1 MIENNIKRITEE
13 RIRNDENWQFNPSRV
28 ILKLSFVIR
37 TYLSTI
43 IHTHT
48 MLNNIS
54 KWKMKW
60 GIKCETYDKSTNI
73 ILINPLIIITLSLF
87 PTNFLPEICTRN
99 WRNSV
104 RPTKEFSKWKYKL
117 DINVISLSLFQRN
130 DNRSSEPLSICARVF
145 HPPHQVSHPFA
156 AKLIRHIRKVA

>member
-87 PTNFLPEICTRN
+87 PTNFLPEIYTRN
-99 WRNSV
+99 WQQCLTDQRIFEMEIQARYQCNIV
-104 RPTKEFSKWKYKL
+104 IIIPTEW
-117 DINVISLSLFQRN
+117 Q
-130 DNRSSEPLSICARVF
+130 
-145 HPPHQVSHPFA
+145 
-156 AKLIRHIRKVA
+156 